1 VIQRLSTGDDPM
13 KNVVIAGY
21 ARSPFHFAHKGLLAK
36 VRPDDLAAQVVRG
49 LIDRTGV
56 NVDDIEDLILG
67 CAFPEG
73 EQGLNMARLVVLMAG
88 LPISVAGTTINR
100 FCGSSM
106 QSIHNAAGA
115 IQMNAGEVFICAGV
129 ESMSRVTMGGFNP
142 MPNPALLESNPA
154 AYISM
159 GETAENVGKEFN
171 IDREEQEQ
179 FAVLSQQKAAD
190 AQSQGKLEQEIVPIQ
205 MNGLTVDTDG
215 CLRPGTSAEDLAGLK
230 LAFDENG
237 SVTAGTSSP
246 LTDGAAA
253 TLVCSETYAQ
263 ENGLEPIARIKS
275 IAVSGCKPETMGL
288 GPIFASRKAL
298 ARAELSAD
306 AIDVVEINEAFAT
319 QSIASVRDLD
329 LDIDKVN
336 IDGGAIA
343 IGHPLGATG
352 ARITGKAA
360 QLLKR
365 EGGRYALSTQC
376 IGGGQGIATVLETVG
391 T

>member
-1 VIQRLSTGDDPM
+1 M

-73 EQGLNMARLVVLMAG
+73 EQGFNMARLVVLMAG

-159 GETAENVGKEFN
+159 GETAENVGKEYN
-171 IDREEQEQ
+171 IDRNEQEQ

-190 AQSQGKLEQEIVPIQ
+190 DQSLGKLEQEIVPIQ

-253 TLVCSETYAQ
+253 TLVCSEAYAQ

-306 AIDVVEINEAFAT
+306 AIDVVELNEAFAT
-319 QSIASVRDLD
+319 QSIASVRDLGLNMD
-329 LDIDKVN
+329 RVN

-360 QLLKR
+360 QILKR
-365 EGGRYALSTQC
+365 EDGRYALSTQC
-376 IGGGQGIATVLETVG
+376 IGGGQGIATVMETVG
-391 T
+391 V

>member
-1 VIQRLSTGDDPM
+1 M

-73 EQGLNMARLVVLMAG
+73 EQGFNMARLVVLMAG

-159 GETAENVGKEFN
+159 GETAENVGKEYN
-171 IDREEQEQ
+171 IGREEQEQ

-190 AQSQGKLEQEIVPIQ
+190 AQSLGKLEQEIVPIQ

-253 TLVCSETYAQ
+253 TLVCSEAYAQ
-263 ENGLEPIARIKS
+263 KNGLEPIARIKS

-288 GPIFASRKAL
+288 GPIFASLKAL

-319 QSIASVRDLD
+319 QSIASVRDLG
-329 LDIDKVN
+329 LNIDKVN

-360 QLLKR
+360 QILKR
-365 EGGRYALSTQC
+365 EDGRYALSTQC
-376 IGGGQGIATVLETVG
+376 IGGGQGIATVMETVG
-391 T
+391 V